1 MESNTLHVRKE
12 ILSRTARHLESGQNL
27 MKMEEISRRED
38 TSFRM
43 ALEPRNWRENKRRS
57 LSSLMSS
64 TDSNKDRDRGRVLL
78 WEFLSRRMVV
88 EWR

>member
-1 MESNTLHVRKE
+1 MESNTFHVRKE